1 MRLGIS
7 GRLANTFQTHA
18 LTPVLALAGLLL
30 GLAAVLITPR
40 EEEPQIDVTM
50 ANVIVP
56 FPGAS
61 ARDVERLVATP
72 MERVLSEIEDTK
84 HVYSVSRTG
93 MAVVTVEF
101 DVGVPRQAALVR
113 LHDKVLSNGD
123 VLPQGLGVGQP
134 LVKPL
139 GIDDVPVMALT
150 LWSDEPVVDREALA
164 ELARTLQN
172 ELKRVAGTRDIELIG
187 APERAVLVVP
197 DPARLASYGLSVSE
211 LGAALSEANAVAEP
225 GVRVAAHG
233 TIPVTVGTWLADA
246 DEVAELRI
254 SMPDGSV
261 LRVADVAEVRRSVDV
276 PETYVWHGAPASRD
290 GPKDGRVPAITL
302 SISKKPGTNA
312 TDITRA
318 VRERLNGLRDGTIPD
333 VVHVDVVRDYGET
346 AADKA
351 NTLIKKLVFAT
362 GSVILLILFALG
374 WREAIVVGSAVVLT
388 LALTLFASWF
398 MGFTL
403 NRVSLFA
410 LIFSIGI
417 LVDDAIVVVEN
428 IHRHMSL
435 GNKSLREAI
444 PPAVDEVG
452 GPTILA
458 TFTVVAALMP
468 MAFVTGLMGPYMRP
482 IPINASVG
490 MVLSLLIALTVTP
503 WLALKLLGRH
513 AHAHPEGQVSNL
525 AGRLRDLFE
534 RVLRPFLDQGRG
546 GRRRVALFAVI
557 GLMVAAAVG
566 MAGVKWVV
574 LKMLPFDNKS
584 EFQVVVDLPEGTSLE
599 RSNALLSDMAEAL
612 SHVPEVAS
620 FQGYAGT
627 ASPITFNGLV
637 RQYYLRSGAN
647 LGDLQ
652 VNLIDKS
659 DRHRQSHEIAS
670 AVRPMLAKIGKRYDA
685 SIKVIEVPPGPPV
698 LSPIVAEIYGPEY
711 GGIRRIA
718 KALESRF
725 EQTDGIVDVDT
736 SVEAKAPRDVL
747 VIDRDRAARL
757 GVSLPSIVA
766 VLSTAVAGSDVSWMH
781 DGRALDAVPL
791 RVRLSTEVQADLD
804 RLLAST
810 VRAQSGALVPL
821 SELVQAKRADWDAAI
836 LHKDGLPVAYVM
848 ADEAGALDS
857 PLYGMFDIVGQVAD
871 TTIDGQKLEQ
881 FFFRQPEARDA
892 YSIKWDGEWQITFE
906 TFRDMGLAYAVGLLL
921 IYLLVV
927 GQFKSYLVPLVIMA
941 PIPLTLIGV
950 MPGHALLGKQFTA
963 TSMIGMIALA
973 GIIVRNSILLV
984 DFIDHL
990 VARGKAL
997 EDAAIE
1003 ACAVRAQPI
1012 ALTALAAMGGAL
1024 FILDDPIFNGL
1035 AISLVFGI
1043 LVSTLLTLVV
1053 IPLLYVMLRR
1063 RWPLQDPEASVME
1076 SST

>member
-1 MRLGIS
+1 
-7 GRLANTFQTHA
+7 
-18 LTPVLALAGLLL
+18 VL
-30 GLAAVLITPR
+30 VTPR

-61 ARDVERLVATP
+61 ARDVEHLVATP
-72 MERVLSEIEDTK
+72 LERVLSEIEGSK
-84 HVYSVSRTG
+84 HVYSASRTG
-93 MAVVTVEF
+93 VAVLTVEF
-101 DVGVPRQAALVR
+101 EVGVPRQAALVR
-113 LHDKVLSNGD
+113 LHDRVLSSGD
-123 VLPQGLGVGQP
+123 VLPQGLGVGPPQ
-134 LVKPL
+134 VKPL
-139 GIDDVPVMALT
+139 GIDDVPVIALT
-150 LWSDEPVVDREALA
+150 LWSDVPAVDREALA
-164 ELARTLQN
+164 EVARTLQA
-172 ELKRVAGTRDIELIG
+172 ELKRIPGTRGIEVIG
-187 APERAVLVVP
+187 APERALRVVP
-197 DPARLASYGLSVSE
+197 DSTKLAAHGLSLSE
-211 LGAALSEANAVAEP
+211 LGAALTAANLVAEP
-225 GVRVAAHG
+225 GLRVTADGA
-233 TIPVTVGTWLADA
+233 IPVTVGTWFANVDDIAELQIA
-246 DEVAELRI
+246 VAE
-254 SMPDGSV
+254 GKAV
-261 LRVADVAEVRRSVDV
+261 RVADVAEVRADADR
-276 PETYVWHGAPASRD
+276 PETYVWHGTPAAGR
-290 GPKDGRVPAITL
+290 GPLDGRVPAVTL
-302 SISKKPGTNA
+302 AVSKKPGTNA
-312 TDITRA
+312 TDITHA
-318 VRERLNGLRDGTIPD
+318 VRERLSGLRNGTIPD
-333 VVHVDVVRDYGET
+333 AVQVEVVRDYGET

-388 LALTLFASWF
+388 LAVTLFASWA

-428 IHRHMSL
+428 IHRHMSQ
-435 GNKSLREAI
+435 GGKRLREAI

-490 MVLSLLIALTVTP
+490 MLLSLLIALTVTP

-513 AHAHPEGQVSNL
+513 VGQHPDGAVSGI
-525 AGRLRDLFE
+525 ARRLRSVFE
-534 RVLRPFLDQGRG
+534 HLLRPFFDRARG
-546 GRRRVALFAVI
+546 GRRGVLLLAGIALLVLSA
-557 GLMVAAAVG
+557 LG
-566 MAGVKWVV
+566 MAGLKWVV

-584 EFQVVVDLPEGTSLE
+584 EFQVVVDLPEGTPLE
-599 RSNALLSDMAEAL
+599 RTNALLAELAEAL
-612 SHVPEVAS
+612 SQVPEVAS

-627 ASPITFNGLV
+627 AAPITFNGLV

-652 VNLIDKS
+652 VNLHDKS
-659 DRHRQSHEIAS
+659 ERHRQSHEIAR
-670 AVRPMLAKIGKRYDA
+670 AERPRLARIGAAYGA

-698 LSPIVAEIYGPEY
+698 LAPIVAEVYGPDY
-711 GGIRRIA
+711 ARIRAITN
-718 KALESRF
+718 ALSARF
-725 EQTDGIVDVDT
+725 AGTDGIVDIDT
-736 SVEAKAPRDVL
+736 SVESAAPRDLL

-757 GVSLPSIVA
+757 GVPVPAIVD
-766 VLSTAVAGSDVSWMH
+766 VVRTAVAGRDVTWLH
-781 DGRALDAVPL
+781 EGRALEAIP
-791 RVRLSTEVQADLD
+791 VRLRLPAEVQADLD
-804 RLLAST
+804 RLLALV
-810 VRAQSGALVPL
+810 VRSNSGALVPL
-821 SELVQAKRADWDAAI
+821 AELLRPQVAGWDASI
-836 LHKDGLPVAYVM
+836 QHKDGLPVAYVM
-848 ADEAGALDS
+848 ADEAGRLDS
-857 PLYGMFDIVGQVAD
+857 PLYGMFDIVGQVAN
-871 TTIDGQKLEQ
+871 TAIDGQRLEQ
-881 FFFRQPEARDA
+881 YFFRQPDSRDA
-892 YSIKWDGEWQITFE
+892 YAIKWDGEWQITFE
-906 TFRDMGLAYAVGLLL
+906 TFRDMGLAYAVGLVL

-990 VARGKAL
+990 VARGSTL

-1043 LVSTLLTLVV
+1043 LISTLLTLII

-1063 RWPLQDPEASVME
+1063 RWPHTDSPSN
-1076 SST
+1076 T